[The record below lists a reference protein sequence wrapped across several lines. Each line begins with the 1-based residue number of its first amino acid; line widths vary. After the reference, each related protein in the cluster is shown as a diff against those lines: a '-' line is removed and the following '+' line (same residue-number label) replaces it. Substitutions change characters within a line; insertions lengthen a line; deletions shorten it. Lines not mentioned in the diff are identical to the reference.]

1 MDSDNLP
8 MLRNI
13 SDSTE
18 STPQVAMHEGTGRS
32 SEYSERAAI
41 PSLQV
46 AMLQDVRKDISDLTS
61 IVKQFVE
68 YNINRDKGRGRMK

>member
-18 STPQVAMHEGTGRS
+18 STPQVAMQEGTGRS
-32 SEYSERAAI
+32 SDYSERAAI
-41 PSLQV
+41 PSWHV

-68 YNINRDKGRGRMK
+68 YNINRDKSLDTS